1 MNAAELSLIT
11 DYDIIFA
18 SLVAIAAAA
27 FLLGII
33 YPVIDERAR
42 LQRRTA
48 TISSHS
54 PQTGQRDK
62 RLANEL
68 QKRKKII
75 ADSLQE
81 VENRAQKK
89 LQPKLESRII
99 QAGLNLSPITFM
111 VGAVGIGL
119 LSGLLF
125 YILTGNTLL
134 AVGVII
140 TLSLGAPNWLLNFLR
155 KRRIDKFVL
164 NFPPTLETI
173 VRGIRAGLPLND
185 CFNVIASEAQEPVR
199 GEFRNLIE
207 SMAIGLTVGEAAER
221 LSERIP
227 IPETTFFSIVL
238 AIQEK
243 TGGNL
248 GETLSNLAAVLR
260 DRKKLREKI
269 KALSAEATIS
279 AAIIGSLP
287 FLVIAAIYMTTP
299 GYLTVLFTT
308 SSGKIILGGG
318 LLWMSI
324 GVFIMK
330 QMINFDI

>member
-1 MNAAELSLIT
+1 MNTAELSLIT

-27 FLLGII
+27 LLFGII
-33 YPVIDERAR
+33 YPAVDERAR
-42 LQRRTA
+42 LQRRAA
-48 TISSHS
+48 TITGRGT
-54 PQTGQRDK
+54 QTAPRDK
-62 RLANEL
+62 RSANEL

-99 QAGLNLSPITFM
+99 QAGLNLSPMTFM
-111 VGAVGIGL
+111 VGAVSIGL

-125 YILTGNTLL
+125 YILTDNTLI
-134 AVGVII
+134 AIGVII
-140 TLSLGAPNWLLNFLR
+140 TFSLGAPNWFLNFLR

-199 GEFRNLIE
+199 SEFRNLIE
-207 SMAIGLTVGEAAER
+207 SIAIGLTVGEAAER

-248 GETLSNLAAVLR
+248 GETLSNLATVLR

-308 SSGKIILGGG
+308 SPGKIILGGG

-324 GVFIMK
+324 GVFIMR

>member
-1 MNAAELSLIT
+1 MSLLDVIFAI
-11 DYDIIFA
+11 DRDIILA
-18 SLVAIAAAA
+18 LLVSLAAAA
-27 FLLGII
+27 VLLGVA
-33 YPVIDERAR
+33 YPFIDEQAR
-42 LQRRTA
+42 SQKRSAAIMARGAKTA
-48 TISSHS
+48 TRD
-54 PQTGQRDK
+54 QRS
-62 RLANEL
+62 ATEL

-75 ADSLQE
+75 TESLQE
-81 VENRAQKK
+81 VENRTKKK
-89 LQPKLESRII
+89 LRPKLEARII
-99 QAGLNLSPITFM
+99 QAGLTLPPMAFM
-111 VGAVGIGL
+111 SIAVGFGL
-119 LSGLLF
+119 VAGFIF
-125 YILTGNTLL
+125 YILTDNTLM
-134 AVGVII
+134 AAGVII
-140 TLSLGAPNWLLNFLR
+140 TLCLGAPNWFLDYLR
-155 KRRIDKFVL
+155 KRRIEKFVQ

-173 VRGIRAGLPLND
+173 VRGVRAGLPLND

-207 SMAIGLTVGEAAER
+207 SMAIGLTLGEAAER

-287 FLVIAAIYMTTP
+287 FLVIFAIYMTTP
-299 GYLTVLFTT
+299 DYLTVLFTT
-308 SSGKIILGGG
+308 NSGKLILGGG

-324 GVFIMK
+324 GIFIMK

>member
-1 MNAAELSLIT
+1 MSPLDVIFAI
-11 DYDIIFA
+11 DRDIILA
-18 SLVAIAAAA
+18 LLVSLAAAA
-27 FLLGII
+27 VLLGVA
-33 YPVIDERAR
+33 YPFIDEQAR
-42 LQRRTA
+42 SQKRSAAIMARGAKTA
-48 TISSHS
+48 TRD
-54 PQTGQRDK
+54 QRS
-62 RLANEL
+62 ATEL

-75 ADSLQE
+75 AESLQE
-81 VENRAQKK
+81 VENRTKKK
-89 LQPKLESRII
+89 LRPKLEARII
-99 QAGLNLSPITFM
+99 QAGLTLPPMAFM
-111 VGAVGIGL
+111 SIAVGAGL
-119 LSGLLF
+119 VAGFIF
-125 YILTGNTLL
+125 YILTDNTLM
-134 AVGVII
+134 AAGVII
-140 TLSLGAPNWLLNFLR
+140 TLCLGAPNWFLDYLR
-155 KRRIDKFVL
+155 KRRIEKFVQS
-164 NFPPTLETI
+164 FPPTLETI
-173 VRGIRAGLPLND
+173 VRGVRAGLPLND

-207 SMAIGLTVGEAAER
+207 SMAIGLTLGEAAER

-287 FLVIAAIYMTTP
+287 FLVIFAIYMTTP
-299 GYLTVLFTT
+299 DYLTVLFTT
-308 SSGKIILGGG
+308 NSGKLILGGG

-324 GVFIMK
+324 GIFIMK

>member
-1 MNAAELSLIT
+1 MSLLDVIFAI
-11 DYDIIFA
+11 DRDIILA
-18 SLVAIAAAA
+18 LLVSLAAAA
-27 FLLGII
+27 VLLGVA
-33 YPVIDERAR
+33 YPFIDEQAR
-42 LQRRTA
+42 SQKRSAAIMARGAKTA
-48 TISSHS
+48 TRD
-54 PQTGQRDK
+54 QRS
-62 RLANEL
+62 ATEL

-75 ADSLQE
+75 TESLQE
-81 VENRAQKK
+81 VENRTKKK
-89 LQPKLESRII
+89 LRPKLEARII
-99 QAGLNLSPITFM
+99 QAGLNLPPMAFM
-111 VGAVGIGL
+111 SIAAGVGVVACFI
-119 LSGLLF
+119 F
-125 YILTGNTLL
+125 YILTDNTLM
-134 AVGVII
+134 AAGVII
-140 TLSLGAPNWLLNFLR
+140 TLCLGAPNWFLDYLR
-155 KRRIDKFVL
+155 KRRIEKFVQ

-173 VRGIRAGLPLND
+173 VRGVRAGLPLND

-207 SMAIGLTVGEAAER
+207 SMAIGLTLGEAAER

-287 FLVIAAIYMTTP
+287 FLVIFAIYMTTP
-299 GYLTVLFTT
+299 DYLTVLFTT
-308 SSGKIILGGG
+308 NSGKLILGGG

-324 GVFIMK
+324 GIFIMK

>member
-1 MNAAELSLIT
+1 MSPLDVIFAI
-11 DYDIIFA
+11 DRDIILA
-18 SLVAIAAAA
+18 LLVSLAAAA
-27 FLLGII
+27 VLFGVA
-33 YPVIDERAR
+33 YPVIDEQAR
-42 LQRRTA
+42 SQKRSAAIMARGAKTA
-48 TISSHS
+48 TRD
-54 PQTGQRDK
+54 QRS
-62 RLANEL
+62 ATEL

-75 ADSLQE
+75 AESLQE
-81 VENRAQKK
+81 VENRTKKK
-89 LQPKLESRII
+89 LRPKLEARII
-99 QAGLNLSPITFM
+99 QAGLNLQPMAFM
-111 VGAVGIGL
+111 SIAVGIGL
-119 LSGLLF
+119 VAGF
-125 YILTGNTLL
+125 ICYILTDNPLM
-134 AVGVII
+134 AAGVII
-140 TLSLGAPNWLLNFLR
+140 TLCLGAPNWFLDYLR
-155 KRRIDKFVL
+155 KRRIEKFVQ

-173 VRGIRAGLPLND
+173 VRGVRAGLPLND

-207 SMAIGLTVGEAAER
+207 SMAIGLTLGEAAER

-287 FLVIAAIYMTTP
+287 FLVIFAIYMTTP
-299 GYLTVLFTT
+299 DYLTVLFTT
-308 SSGKIILGGG
+308 NSGKLILGGG
-318 LLWMSI
+318 LLWMGI
-324 GVFIMK
+324 GIFIMK